1 MSGVTNPN
9 ISGPGSAIGDCI
21 GSNPS
26 HISGG
31 VVNNI
36 SDAKAI
42 KAEGSETIAGLMDK
56 FPSGVGRMKGV
67 QLRLNIDEAEVG
79 RDVDGRYRRER

>member
-9 ISGPGSAIGDCI
+9 ISGPGSAIGYCK

-36 SDAKAI
+36 SGAKEI

-67 QLRLNIDEAEVG
+67 
-79 RDVDGRYRRER
+79 

>member
-1 MSGVTNPN
+1 MKGERERHVSGVTNPN
-9 ISGPGSAIGDCI
+9 ISGPGSAIGYCK

-36 SDAKAI
+36 SGAKEI
-42 KAEGSETIAGLMDK
+42 KAGRVGNYCRADGQVSQWCGEDERGLIK
-56 FPSGVGRMKGV
+56 VEHK
-67 QLRLNIDEAEVG
+67 
-79 RDVDGRYRRER
+79 